1 MYRAF
6 VVLLTRFTHTVDPYG
21 FLSIAPRCRTISL
34 YKDSHRKAQRREKN
48 EKYRWE
54 CKERR
59 RQKWIREEEIKWNE
73 IALKESK
80 KSSSMSTKVMR
91 AKKFEKKQ
99 AIMAG
104 TRESERTNHAL
115 PRDNTAFPSGKRR
128 DELLISS
135 LGWSTMRKITQE
147 QRGGSFTPLS
157 LLLLWSPSLP
167 LRDHDS
173 ARAHYPLLHLR
184 SVRDFGSTLF

>member
-1 MYRAF
+1 LPH
-6 VVLLTRFTHTVDPYG
+6 VVARFRSTRIHIV
-21 FLSIAPRCRTISL
+21 R
-34 YKDSHRKAQRREKN
+34 RKKKKKKKRKKKKKKKREKN

-115 PRDNTAFPSGKRR
+115 PREYCFSKRETA
-128 DELLISS
+128 
-135 LGWSTMRKITQE
+135 
-147 QRGGSFTPLS
+147 
-157 LLLLWSPSLP
+157 
-167 LRDHDS
+167 
-173 ARAHYPLLHLR
+173 
-184 SVRDFGSTLF
+184 